1 MKKKKICS
9 IILARGGS
17 KGIKNKNLVLIKN
30 KPLIYYAIKASLKSH
45 VHETWLSSDSDKI
58 LKKAKSFGAKIIKRP
73 KQLAKDNSTSESAIL
88 HFLNNVECDLIV
100 FIQPT
105 SPMISSED
113 INKGLKKILNYD
125 SVISVSE
132 LHQLI
137 WFGNKP
143 SYNINNRKRRQLSKK
158 TYLETGSFFI
168 TSKTNFIKYKNRISG
183 KIGFVEI
190 DRSRSFDID
199 TLEDLKIIRKLLK

>member
-105 SPMISSED
+105 SPMISSDD
-113 INKGLKKILNYD
+113 INKGLKKNF
-125 SVISVSE
+125 E
-132 LHQLI
+132 L
-137 WFGNKP
+137 
-143 SYNINNRKRRQLSKK
+143 
-158 TYLETGSFFI
+158 
-168 TSKTNFIKYKNRISG
+168 
-183 KIGFVEI
+183 
-190 DRSRSFDID
+190 
-199 TLEDLKIIRKLLK
+199 

>member
-17 KGIKNKNLVLIKN
+17 KGIKNKNLVLIN
-30 KPLIYYAIKASLKSH
+30 DKPLIYYAIKASLESN
-45 VHETWLSSDSDKI
+45 VDETWLSSDSEII

-73 KQLAKDNSTSESAIL
+73 KKYAKDSSTSESAIL
-88 HFLNNVECDLIV
+88 HFLDNVDCDLIV

-105 SPMISSED
+105 SPMILSKD
-113 INKGLKKILNYD
+113 INKGLRKIMKYD

-132 LHQLI
+132 IHQLI
-137 WFGNKP
+137 WFGKNP
-143 SYNINNRKRRQLSKK
+143 SYNINNRKRRQLNKK
-158 TYLETGSFFI
+158 TFLETGSFFI
-168 TSKTNFIKYKNRISG
+168 TSRNNFIKYKNRISG
-183 KIGFVEI
+183 NIGFVEI

-199 TLEDLKIIRKLLK
+199 TFQDLEIIRKLLK